1 MKKIVSLLLGL
12 LMVFAAC
19 MAIAETVTAKPGDE
33 LAMTV
38 RIEDAS
44 GKSAKVGLNTN
55 SSPVTFVKAVGG
67 KVNDVVPPQAFDD
80 CFGIINDDGITISA
94 DGKTISGEATGPI
107 ALVDGVI
114 GTVTFKVNDDAEPGT
129 YTVEATKKSGSV
141 TVVGSVTFVIE
152 EEEISDKL
160 LGDVNGDG
168 KIDGRDQVRL
178 MRYLVAMDE
187 EDPVVSVTIV
197 EVNSD
202 MNEDGKF
209 DGRDSVRLMKLLVEL
224 DDE

>member
-19 MAIAETVTAKPGDE
+19 TAMAETVTVKPGE
-33 LAMTV
+33 ALAMTV
-38 RIEDAS
+38 SLESAS
-44 GKSAKVGLNTN
+44 GKSAKVGLKTN

-67 KVNDVVPPQAFDD
+67 KVNDVVPPKGFDG
-80 CFGIINDDGITISA
+80 FFEIINDEGVTISA
-94 DGKTISGEATGPI
+94 DGTTITGEATGPV

-114 GTVTFKVNDDAEPGT
+114 GTVTFAVNDDAEPGT
-129 YTVEATKKSGSV
+129 YTVEAYKKSGSV

-152 EEEISDKL
+152 EEEVVDKL

-187 EDPVVSVTIV
+187 EDPVTSVVIV
-197 EVNSD
+197 EANSD

>member
-152 EEEISDKL
+152 EEEISDIL

-168 KIDGRDQVRL
+168 K
-178 MRYLVAMDE
+178 
-187 EDPVVSVTIV
+187 
-197 EVNSD
+197 VN
-202 MNEDGKF
+202 
-209 DGRDSVRLMKLLVEL
+209 GRDSVRLMKYLIAMDEEDPVTSVQIVEANSDVNQDGKINGRDSVRL
-224 DDE
+224 MKMLIAMDEE